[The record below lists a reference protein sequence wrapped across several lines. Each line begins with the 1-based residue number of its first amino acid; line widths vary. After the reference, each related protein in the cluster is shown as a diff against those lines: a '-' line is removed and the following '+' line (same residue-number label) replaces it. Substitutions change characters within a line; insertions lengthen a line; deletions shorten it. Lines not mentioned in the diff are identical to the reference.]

1 MMCNRIS
8 VYDNEYYLATTF
20 PPAISTDLTLVSP
33 TQRASLAIMH
43 VFVQCPR
50 LICLIRS
57 AIMAPEATGSLASAV
72 SLMEYL
78 WQVDLA
84 KYVEELIADS
94 VTVSNQPVSSQM
106 ADIMPETYNYNSIQS
121 MILCTRYWMLLSL
134 LCGMI
139 ETLYRW
145 FPAEVALSLLPD
157 LKTIRDIDANAGL
170 NLAKSLAWAEAGSQ
184 TLPLVPLRLHTPLQI
199 SIGPWR
205 RLIRNNTEFLATSP
219 TLDAQTEHQI
229 SHEVDRAVRMKEW
242 LVEQCDRIHKQWS
255 VSSVN
260 EQFLIEALDA
270 MTGEKIPDWLPTKV
284 RFEAED
290 GNMVIKLE
298 YEKQN
303 GPSQESFKLST
314 ETTPSSQPDS
324 NGPHHSPTTH
334 ELPDRTST
342 STISKSASTAIET
355 PETRFDIEST
365 APLTDMDL
373 IFKSG
378 RNLCQTSG
386 WWPTAPESNTTGTTP
401 ESTSTAPK
409 APETSVGA
417 ETTAPLTDVD
427 LIFKSGRNLCQ
438 TSGWWPTA
446 REPNATELASPGPG
460 PCMVSSWWPQTPES
474 TTGLREGTQMPMIR
488 RNAES
493 DGGV

>member
-1 MMCNRIS
+1 
-8 VYDNEYYLATTF
+8 
-20 PPAISTDLTLVSP
+20 
-33 TQRASLAIMH
+33 
-43 VFVQCPR
+43 
-50 LICLIRS
+50 
-57 AIMAPEATGSLASAV
+57 MAPEATGSLASAV

-84 KYVEELIADS
+84 KYVEELIKDS
-94 VTVSNQPVSSQM
+94 VTVSSQPVSSQM

-121 MILCTRYWMLLSL
+121 MILCTRYWMLLNL

-139 ETLYRW
+139 ETLHRR

-157 LKTIRDIDANAGL
+157 LNTIRDIDTNAGL

-199 SIGPWR
+199 SIGPWL

-219 TLDAQTEHQI
+219 TLDAQTQHQMP
-229 SHEVDRAVRMKEW
+229 HELDRAVRMKEW
-242 LVEQCDRIHKQWS
+242 LVEQCDRIHKQWC

-303 GPSQESFKLST
+303 GLSQETFKLST
-314 ETTPSSQPDS
+314 KMSPPSQINPSR
-324 NGPHHSPTTH
+324 TH
-334 ELPDRTST
+334 RDPATYALPDRTGT
-342 STISKSASTAIET
+342 STIAESTSTAIET
-355 PETRFDIEST
+355 LETRFDTET
-365 APLTDMDL
+365 TTPLTDADL

-386 WWPTAPESNTTGTTP
+386 WWPTASQPNITSTTP
-401 ESTSTAPK
+401 DPPPTATET
-409 APETSVGA
+409 PEPNADTD
-417 ETTAPLTDVD
+417 TTTPLTDAD

-446 REPNATELASPGPG
+446 HEPNAAEPPSPGPG

-474 TTGLREGTQMPMIR
+474 TTGLRERTQMPMIPR
-488 RNAES
+488 SAGS

>member
-1 MMCNRIS
+1 
-8 VYDNEYYLATTF
+8 
-20 PPAISTDLTLVSP
+20 
-33 TQRASLAIMH
+33 
-43 VFVQCPR
+43 
-50 LICLIRS
+50 
-57 AIMAPEATGSLASAV
+57 MAPEATGSLASAV

-84 KYVEELIADS
+84 KYVDELITDS

-106 ADIMPETYNYNSIQS
+106 ADTMPETYNYNSIQS
-121 MILCTRYWMLLSL
+121 MVLCTRYWMVLNL

-139 ETLYRW
+139 DTLHRR
-145 FPAEVALSLLPD
+145 FPAEIALSLLPE
-157 LKTIRDIDANAGL
+157 LNTIRDIDTNAGL

-199 SIGPWR
+199 SIGPWL

-219 TLDAQTEHQI
+219 TLDAQTQHQM
-229 SHEVDRAVRMKEW
+229 SHEVDRAMRMKEW

-255 VSSVN
+255 VSTVN

-298 YEKQN
+298 YEKSN
-303 GPSQESFKLST
+303 GPSQESFKLGT
-314 ETTPSSQPDS
+314 ATPPSSQPDS
-324 NGPHHSPTTH
+324 SRTHRSPAAYA
-334 ELPDRTST
+334 LPDRTGT
-342 STISKSASTAIET
+342 STIPESASTAIET
-355 PETRFDIEST
+355 PETRFD
-365 APLTDMDL
+365 TD
-373 IFKSG
+373 
-378 RNLCQTSG
+378 
-386 WWPTAPESNTTGTTP
+386 TTT
-401 ESTSTAPK
+401 
-409 APETSVGA
+409 
-417 ETTAPLTDVD
+417 PLTDVD

-446 REPNATELASPGPG
+446 SNPNAAGPPSPGPG

-474 TTGLREGTQMPMIR
+474 TTGLCERTQMSMVP

>member
-1 MMCNRIS
+1 
-8 VYDNEYYLATTF
+8 
-20 PPAISTDLTLVSP
+20 
-33 TQRASLAIMH
+33 
-43 VFVQCPR
+43 
-50 LICLIRS
+50 
-57 AIMAPEATGSLASAV
+57 MAPEATGSLASAV

-84 KYVEELIADS
+84 KFVDELITDS
-94 VTVSNQPVSSQM
+94 VTVSSQPVSSQM

-121 MILCTRYWMLLSL
+121 MILCTRYWMLLNL

-139 ETLYRW
+139 ETLHRR
-145 FPAEVALSLLPD
+145 FPAEIALSLLPD
-157 LKTIRDIDANAGL
+157 MNTIRDIDTNAGL

-199 SIGPWR
+199 SIGPWL

-219 TLDAQTEHQI
+219 TLDAQTQHQI
-229 SHEVDRAVRMKEW
+229 SYEVDRAIRMKEW

-255 VSSVN
+255 VSTVN

-298 YEKQN
+298 YEKPN
-303 GPSQESFKLST
+303 GPSHETFKLGT
-314 ETTPSSQPDS
+314 KMPPPSQTDS
-324 NGPHHSPTTH
+324 SRTHRSPAAYA
-334 ELPDRTST
+334 LPDRTGT
-342 STISKSASTAIET
+342 STLPEPTSTAIET
-355 PETRFDIEST
+355 PENSVYTDT
-365 APLTDMDL
+365 TTPLTDTDL

-386 WWPTAPESNTTGTTP
+386 WWPTASN
-401 ESTSTAPK
+401 
-409 APETSVGA
+409 
-417 ETTAPLTDVD
+417 
-427 LIFKSGRNLCQ
+427 
-438 TSGWWPTA
+438 PTA
-446 REPNATELASPGPG
+446 TKPSRPGPG

-474 TTGLREGTQMPMIR
+474 TTGLREGTQMPMIP
-488 RNAES
+488 RNAEAG
-493 DGGV
+493 GGV

>member
-1 MMCNRIS
+1 MMCNRPS

-20 PPAISTDLTLVSP
+20 PPAISTDPTLVSP
-33 TQRASLAIMH
+33 TQRASLALMH

-57 AIMAPEATGSLASAV
+57 AVMAPEATGSLASAV

-78 WQVDLA
+78 WQVDVA
-84 KYVEELIADS
+84 KYVGELITDS

-121 MILCTRYWMLLSL
+121 MILCTRYWMLLNL

-139 ETLYRW
+139 ETLHRR

-157 LKTIRDIDANAGL
+157 LNTIRDIDINAGL
-170 NLAKSLAWAEAGSQ
+170 NLVKSLAWAEAGSQ

-199 SIGPWR
+199 SIGPWL
-205 RLIRNNTEFLATSP
+205 RLIRNNTEFLASSP

-229 SHEVDRAVRMKEW
+229 SHEMDRATRMKEW

-255 VSSVN
+255 VSAVN

-303 GPSQESFKLST
+303 GPSYESFKLST
-314 ETTPSSQPDS
+314 EMSPSSQPNS
-324 NGPHHSPTTH
+324 SRTH
-334 ELPDRTST
+334 RDPATYALPDRTGTSTIPEST
-342 STISKSASTAIET
+342 STPIET
-355 PETRFDIEST
+355 PEVSVDTNST
-365 APLTDMDL
+365 TPLADADL

-386 WWPTAPESNTTGTTP
+386 WWPTASTSSTTSTTP
-401 ESTSTAPK
+401 DPPPTVTAT
-409 APETSVGA
+409 PETSA
-417 ETTAPLTDVD
+417 DTTTTPLTDTE

-438 TSGWWPTA
+438 TSGWWP
-446 REPNATELASPGPG
+446 NAAGPPSPGPG

-474 TTGLREGTQMPMIR
+474 TTGLRERTQMPMVP

-493 DGGV
+493 NGGV

>member
-1 MMCNRIS
+1 MMCNRTS

-20 PPAISTDLTLVSP
+20 PPAISTDPTLVSP
-33 TQRASLAIMH
+33 TQRASLALMH

-57 AIMAPEATGSLASAV
+57 AVMAPEAADSLASAV

-84 KYVEELIADS
+84 KYVGELITDS

-121 MILCTRYWMLLSL
+121 MVLCTRYWMLLNL
-134 LCGMI
+134 LCGMM
-139 ETLYRW
+139 ETLHRR

-157 LKTIRDIDANAGL
+157 LNTIRDIDTNAGL

-199 SIGPWR
+199 SIGPWL
-205 RLIRNNTEFLATSP
+205 RLIRNYTEFLATSP

-229 SHEVDRAVRMKEW
+229 SHEVDRAIRMKEW
-242 LVEQCDRIHKQWS
+242 LVEQCDRIHKQWC

-298 YEKQN
+298 YEKSN
-303 GPSQESFKLST
+303 GPSQESFKLGT
-314 ETTPSSQPDS
+314 ATPPSSQPDS
-324 NGPHHSPTTH
+324 SRTHHSPATYA
-334 ELPDRTST
+334 LPDRTGT
-342 STISKSASTAIET
+342 STIPEPTLTAIET
-355 PETRFDIEST
+355 PETSAYTDST
-365 APLTDMDL
+365 TPLTDVDL

-386 WWPTAPESNTTGTTP
+386 WWPTARESNTTGTTP
-401 ESTSTAPK
+401 ESTSTATK
-409 APETSVGA
+409 ASGTSVDA
-417 ETTAPLTDVD
+417 DTTTPLTDVD

-446 REPNATELASPGPG
+446 REPNTTEIASPGPG

-474 TTGLREGTQMPMIR
+474 TTGLRERTQMPMVP

>member
-1 MMCNRIS
+1 MMCNRPS

-20 PPAISTDLTLVSP
+20 PPAISTDPTLVSP
-33 TQRASLAIMH
+33 TQRASLALMH

-57 AIMAPEATGSLASAV
+57 AVMAPEATGSLASAV

-84 KYVEELIADS
+84 KYVEELITDS
-94 VTVSNQPVSSQM
+94 VTVSSQPVSSQM

-121 MILCTRYWMLLSL
+121 MILCTRYWMVLNL

-139 ETLYRW
+139 ETLHRR
-145 FPAEVALSLLPD
+145 FPVELALSLLPD
-157 LKTIRDIDANAGL
+157 LNTIRDIDTNAGL

-184 TLPLVPLRLHTPLQI
+184 TLPLVSLRLHTPLQI
-199 SIGPWR
+199 SIGPWL

-219 TLDAQTEHQI
+219 TLDVQTERQM
-229 SHEVDRAVRMKEW
+229 SHEVDRATRMKEW
-242 LVEQCDRIHKQWS
+242 LVEQCDRIHKQWC
-255 VSSVN
+255 VSTVN

-303 GPSQESFKLST
+303 GPSHETFKLST
-314 ETTPSSQPDS
+314 AMTPLSQPDS
-324 NGPHHSPTTH
+324 SQTHHSPATYA
-334 ELPDRTST
+334 LPDRTGTITIPQST
-342 STISKSASTAIET
+342 STAIET
-355 PETRFDIEST
+355 PETRFDTDST
-365 APLTDMDL
+365 TPLTDADL

-386 WWPTAPESNTTGTTP
+386 WWPTAAKPP
-401 ESTSTAPK
+401 
-409 APETSVGA
+409 
-417 ETTAPLTDVD
+417 
-427 LIFKSGRNLCQ
+427 
-438 TSGWWPTA
+438 
-446 REPNATELASPGPG
+446 SPGPG

-474 TTGLREGTQMPMIR
+474 TTGLRERTRMPMIP

-493 DGGV
+493 GGGV